1 MLNEVNC
8 KINEAK
14 SRFLWGRQLTLWVG
28 SLLLCCQCFAQ
39 NTIIQI
45 MENQTTHLVFPSDI
59 IYTDIGDNQNFI
71 IDYTNNILRVKGVKT
86 QKQTNLT
93 VLTKDQHFYSFFV
106 MYLENPQLNY
116 FITTKMAIKVLG
128 NTDNKSPPVVPIQQ
142 FDQTVSR
149 TNTRKVNLPIRK
161 GLAEQKVP
169 ATSNQHL
176 YQKAV
181 SLLHEPHLY
190 DYIGARHGDIQLKVT
205 GIYHSLQNCFLVY
218 ELRNKGAIPYDIS
231 YIEFGIKERRR
242 PKKSALH
249 EKALTPLFTVKE
261 AITRVL
267 PYQVNEYVAV
277 FGKVTVPNDRLLY
290 MEVIEDGRN
299 ITLDIL
305 FHKLPIKRL
314 Y

>member
-1 MLNEVNC
+1 
-8 KINEAK
+8 
-14 SRFLWGRQLTLWVG
+14 
-28 SLLLCCQCFAQ
+28 
-39 NTIIQI
+39 

-59 IYTDIGDNQNFI
+59 IYTDIGDNANYI

-106 MYLENPQLNY
+106 MHLDNPQLNY
-116 FITTKMAIKVLG
+116 FITTRMAIKVLG
-128 NTDNKSPPVVPIQQ
+128 STDNKSPPLPINQSNINE
-142 FDQTVSR
+142 SR
-149 TNTRKVNLPIRK
+149 TNTRKVNLPIR
-161 GLAEQKVP
+161 
-169 ATSNQHL
+169 SNAIKHQTPSDANPNL

-181 SLLHEPHLY
+181 TLLSKPHLY

-205 GIYHSLQNCFLVY
+205 GVYHSLHNCFMVY
-218 ELRNKGAIPYDIS
+218 EIRNRGAIPYDIS
-231 YIEFGIKERRR
+231 YVEFGIKERKR

-249 EKALTPLFTVKE
+249 EKKLVPLFTVKE
-261 AITRVL
+261 NITRVL

-277 FGKVTVPNDRLLY
+277 FGKVTVPNDRLFYL
-290 MEVIEDGRN
+290 EVVEDGRN

-305 FHKLPIKRL
+305 FHKLPISRL